1 MKKNEKGLKKKCIWC
16 IAVMISILPVLVMI
30 IIMLMDESQ

>member
-30 IIMLMDESQ
+30 VIMLMDETQ

>member
-30 IIMLMDESQ
+30 IIMLMGESQ